1 MLSALQAKDSPMSD
15 FREGDRVAYSA
26 KFLRSLC
33 IFTGPMPQARGVVK
47 KLENLGD
54 MTLAE
59 IQWIEGY
66 THVGRVNVANL
77 ARIGTRAM
85 YAD

>member
-1 MLSALQAKDSPMSD
+1 MFS
-15 FREGDRVAYSA
+15 
-26 KFLRSLC
+26 
-33 IFTGPMPQARGVVK
+33 GPMPQARGIVK

-54 MTLAE
+54 MILAE
-59 IQWIEGY
+59 IQWTEGY